1 MANFHLLWHYWLA
14 RQPGPAVAH
23 GWMNLDLHPA
33 SLWPAFFMGLALVEQ
48 EQIEEAIGHF
58 QNALTLSG
66 GKSFI
71 RSALG
76 HAYAAA
82 GERDRAAE
90 ILEELEEQS
99 LRQYTPAYDRAV
111 IYAGLGERDRAFEWL
126 ERAYEERSSWMSYL
140 NVEPRLDPL
149 RSDSRFSSL
158 LRNVGL
164 E

>member
-1 MANFHLLWHYWLA
+1 
-14 RQPGPAVAH
+14 
-23 GWMNLDLHPA
+23 
-33 SLWPAFFMGLALVEQ
+33 MGLALVEQ
-48 EQIEEAIGHF
+48 GQIEEAIGHF
-58 QNALTLSG
+58 QNALTMSG

-76 HAYAAA
+76 HAYAVGGA
-82 GERDRAAE
+82 RDLAVQA
-90 ILEELEEQS
+90 LEELEGES
-99 LRQYTPAYDRAV
+99 VRQYTPAYDRAL
-111 IYAGLGERDRAFEWL
+111 IYVGLGDKDRSFEWL